1 MTLFGIEIRKPTFNE
16 ATASVVMGIGLWMAV
31 LGIARASGHG
41 LDVQDAGALLV
52 LAVWASV
59 GARIGL
65 GIDKSRR
72 HLIANIGVS
81 SLLLALYQGAI
92 TIVA

>member
-1 MTLFGIEIRKPTFNE
+1 MTLFGIQIRKPSFNE
-16 ATASVVMGIGLWMAV
+16 ATAAVVMGIGLWIAV

-41 LDVQDAGALLV
+41 LDIHEAGALLL

-65 GIDKSRR
+65 GLDKGRR
-72 HLIANIGVS
+72 HLLANLGVS
-81 SLLLALYQGAI
+81 GMLLALYQGAL
-92 TIVA
+92 TFAA